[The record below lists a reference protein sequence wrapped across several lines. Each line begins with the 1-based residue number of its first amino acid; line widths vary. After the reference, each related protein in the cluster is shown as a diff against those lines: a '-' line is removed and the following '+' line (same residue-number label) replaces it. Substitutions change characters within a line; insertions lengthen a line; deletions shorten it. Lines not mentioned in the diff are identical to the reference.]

1 MAAAAEKDRSG
12 APAPTAIRVSRLSHR
27 FGATE
32 VLAGI
37 DLEVAPGETLAL
49 VGPSGC
55 GKSTLLELVAGLQ
68 PLQAGRIDIDGDP
81 APAART
87 ALSAWMPQRDM
98 LLPWK
103 RAADNAAVALRLAGG
118 DRRESR
124 RLAAAM
130 LDRLGLSGFADALP
144 GELSGGMRQ
153 RVAVARTLLAGT
165 PVLLLDE
172 PFAALDAITR
182 GELQTWLR
190 ATLASEHRSTLLV
203 THDVEEALYVAD
215 RAAILTPRP
224 AAVAAVIEAPTT
236 PAAARADAISA
247 PAFVAA
253 RAAALK
259 SLGAAA

>member
-1 MAAAAEKDRSG
+1 
-12 APAPTAIRVSRLSHR
+12 
-27 FGATE
+27 

-37 DLEVAPGETLAL
+37 ELEVAPGETLAL

-68 PLQAGRIDIDGDP
+68 PLQAGSIEIDGDP
-81 APAART
+81 SPAART
-87 ALSAWMPQRDM
+87 ARSAWMPQRDL

-124 RLAAAM
+124 RRAGAM
-130 LDRLGLSGFADALP
+130 LDHLGLSGFADALP

-224 AAVAAVIEAPTT
+224 AAVTAVIEAPAI
-236 PAAARADAISA
+236 PAAARADAISD

>member
-1 MAAAAEKDRSG
+1 
-12 APAPTAIRVSRLSHR
+12 
-27 FGATE
+27 
-32 VLAGI
+32 
-37 DLEVAPGETLAL
+37 
-49 VGPSGC
+49 
-55 GKSTLLELVAGLQ
+55 
-68 PLQAGRIDIDGDP
+68 
-81 APAART
+81 
-87 ALSAWMPQRDM
+87 M

-103 RAADNAAVALRLAGG
+103 RAADNAAMALRLAGV
-118 DRRESR
+118 DRHESR
-124 RLAAAM
+124 HRAGAM

-203 THDVEEALYVAD
+203 THDVEEALYLAD

-224 AAVAAVIEAPTT
+224 AAVTAVIEAPAI
-236 PAAARADAISA
+236 PAAARADAISD